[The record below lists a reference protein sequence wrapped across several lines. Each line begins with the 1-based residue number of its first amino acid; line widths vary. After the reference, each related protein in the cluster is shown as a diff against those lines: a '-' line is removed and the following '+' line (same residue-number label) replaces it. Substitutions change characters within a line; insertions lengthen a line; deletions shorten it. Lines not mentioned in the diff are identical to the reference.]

1 MRFGFGRNWLR
12 GLLWALAAAAWI
24 AVLSL
29 PVLGLLLA
37 VRGELSWQ
45 PGENRAYR
53 LWLVMEKEERGLGWE
68 VRRAVSRSM
77 ESVCLQTTV
86 GFWLWR
92 GQGQQTGSSFCE
104 CYRQRHGAEMEYLGA
119 CAEIEPG

>member
-37 VRGELSWQ
+37 VRGE
-45 PGENRAYR
+45 
-53 LWLVMEKEERGLGWE
+53 
-68 VRRAVSRSM
+68 
-77 ESVCLQTTV
+77 
-86 GFWLWR
+86 
-92 GQGQQTGSSFCE
+92 
-104 CYRQRHGAEMEYLGA
+104 
-119 CAEIEPG
+119 